1 MCMFHF
7 FESRFLPPITQKEP
21 NTRRRLHPYATVNAR
36 GGKNTR
42 STFSQV
48 TWKKSAQSTTSCLPA
63 QKKIISP
70 FKVLRSRKAETPKK
84 RDTKPLATSCATARN
99 AADLSHIQILE
110 LAIVRSQAPCVW
122 RKLQLPEVVENSVA
136 SCCALP
142 ACNFLRIGL
151 MVSDA
156 S

>member
-70 FKVLRSRKAETPKK
+70 FNVLRSRKAETPKK
-84 RDTKPLATSCATARN
+84 KKYKTAGDLLRNGKKCRRSFAHTNTGTCDRTITSAVRLEEASIARGCRKFC
-99 AADLSHIQILE
+99 SE
-110 LAIVRSQAPCVW
+110 LLCPAC
-122 RKLQLPEVVENSVA
+122 LQLPANW
-136 SCCALP
+136 P
-142 ACNFLRIGL
+142 DGI
-151 MVSDA
+151 
-156 S
+156 